1 MTSYQM
7 LFSWYTVKNPTSYHD
22 FIFLSIKAGVCTG
35 ENQVASGIFKVY
47 HDEKGIAYTLL
58 YSMSLD
64 MTRYLK
70 IRNLDITD
78 KLVEGHL

>member
-7 LFSWYTVKNPTSYHD
+7 LFLGVYREISTSYHD
-22 FIFLSIKAGVCTG
+22 LIFLSIKAGVCTG
-35 ENQVASGIFKVY
+35 ENQVTSGIFTVY
-47 HDEKGIAYTLL
+47 HEKGMAYKLL
-58 YSMSLD
+58 YSMPLD

-70 IRNLDITD
+70 IGNLDIID

>member
-22 FIFLSIKAGVCTG
+22 LIFLSIKAGVCTG
-35 ENQVASGIFKVY
+35 ENQVASGMFTVY
-47 HDEKGIAYTLL
+47 HEKGIAYTLL